1 MTTGWN
7 QGSAKGTLTLVEPL
21 SFTEVVEAPTGP
33 SIDGAIDDAWAL
45 ATAVSTDKQIT
56 GTGGA
61 TAKVRT
67 LWKGDTLYVLAEV
80 ADPTLDATGSDP
92 WTQDSVEIFVDAGNV
107 KNGPYR
113 YDDTQVRINYLNAT
127 SFGTGDEGF
136 QANRV
141 RSATKVVSGGYLVEA
156 SISLLEEGGLGTF
169 HGLDFQVNDATN
181 GARTAVKAW
190 ADPTGLGYQTTARWG
205 VAQLVVTPPPARPT
219 KRADCLNGGWKKYT
233 DPKFR
238 SEGQCIASV
247 SRNRPPR

>member
-7 QGSAKGTLTLVEPL
+7 QGTAKGTLTLVEPL
-21 SFTEVVEAPTGP
+21 SFTEVVEAPTAP

-45 ATAVSTDKQIT
+45 A
-56 GTGGA
+56 
-61 TAKVRT
+61 KVRT
-67 LWKGDTLYVLAEV
+67 LWKGNTLYVLAEV

-141 RSATKVVSGGYLVEA
+141 RSATKMVSGGYLVEA

-169 HGLDFQVNDATN
+169 QGLDFQVNDATN

-190 ADPTGLGYQTTARWG
+190 ADPTGSATRPRRGGASGNSSSHRRRLLPPSARG
-205 VAQLVVTPPPARPT
+205 LPQRRVEEVH
-219 KRADCLNGGWKKYT
+219 
-233 DPKFR
+233 R
-238 SEGQCIASV
+238 SEVPQ
-247 SRNRPPR
+247 